1 MFSWK
6 SKTTVTTVINEEE
19 DIKKAPSKKEKSLE
33 ELISELVELDFE
45 IWFFCKTRLNLKSI
59 GCNIVYGTLRG
70 DYAYADT
77 MEEAFKLAWE
87 NLFGKNRVT
96 EALSLVE
103 EYFNGEQSS

>member
-1 MFSWK
+1 MFSWE
-6 SKTTVTTVINEEE
+6 SKTTVVTVLNEEE
-19 DIKKAPSKKEKSLE
+19 DIKKASSKKEKSLE
-33 ELISELVELDFE
+33 ELILELAELGFE
-45 IWFFCKTRLNLKSI
+45 IWFFCKTRLNLKSV
-59 GCNIVYGTLRG
+59 GCSITYGTLRG

-87 NLFGKNRVT
+87 NLFGKNEMI